1 MRAPNAAHSRHANLW
16 QDRYMSYGEL
26 IALYFNRSNALQWY
40 WTIYVVVIGG
50 LLAFSSLR
58 QRPDRITGILV
69 TILYLCFAYKNLGA
83 IHDVTFERYAILA
96 AIKDVSS
103 TNTDIVRVRDR
114 LEPELK
120 PPAYDGP
127 GGVRN
132 FHIACDVLTV
142 LALWGMEL
150 RRKRA
155 WAERGR
161 LDAPPA
167 AA

>member
-1 MRAPNAAHSRHANLW
+1 MT
-16 QDRYMSYGEL
+16 YGQL
-26 IALYFNRSNALQWY
+26 IELYFSRSNALQWY
-40 WTIYVVVIGG
+40 WTVYVVVIGG

-83 IHDVTFERYAILA
+83 IRDVTYERYALLEL
-96 AIKDVSS
+96 IKSAPQMQSADPQAGGEMA
-103 TNTDIVRVRDR
+103 RVRDAV
-114 LEPELK
+114 LPTLN
-120 PPAYDGP
+120 PPPYDTP

-142 LALWGMEL
+142 AALWGMEL

-155 WAERGR
+155 WAERSPTGTV
-161 LDAPPA
+161 PA
-167 AA
+167 A